1 MFDMQL
7 KIFYSVA
14 YILRVSGN
22 FNSTYMKFK
31 AEKEFLKT
39 IFLKKDLEVAEETEN
54 SIRFKKKSIID
65 LYFPEEN
72 LASLKK
78 YLEIKDQFERL
89 HFETTLIS
97 KNYREE
103 LVDII
108 NPMTSRLIFWREEKF
123 IFGTESET
131 ELYATIEK
139 CSDNYAWYNLEN
151 DNFLNYILDRA
162 RMLLRGDSDFISFT
176 KRLFTIK
183 IYNTNQS
190 SVENNLKFTNTVI
203 DSCIFSFSSL
213 KQATIN
219 VVEFFSKR
227 RRLSEQKLN
236 IFKIQPSNS
245 FNFPRV
251 KINPQL
257 LKFYQLASSTEF
269 ESHKFL
275 SYYHILEY
283 FFLSVSDENLYEK
296 LSRRINDPK
305 FRTTSQSLDK
315 LIHDI
320 NSHKSENDETEML
333 KNVLIKYI
341 NEDEIIEF
349 IKEYEAL
356 TNENIYTKK
365 RTVFGNEI
373 NGTNLQSGHVFG
385 PISKHIK
392 AIRNALV
399 HSSDRHERNDRFIP
413 YSKSSMDEVKIQ
425 TPVLKYLAEKIII
438 STAE

>member
-1 MFDMQL
+1 MSYT
-7 KIFYSVA
+7 I
-14 YILRVSGN
+14 
-22 FNSTYMKFK
+22 
-31 AEKEFLKT
+31 EKEHLKS
-39 IFLKKDLEVAEETEN
+39 IFLNHQLEVAEETET
-54 SIRFKKKSIID
+54 SIRFKKRSLID

-72 LASLKK
+72 LESLKK
-78 YLEIKDQFERL
+78 YLEIKEEFENL

-103 LVDII
+103 LVDVI
-108 NPMTSRLIFWREEKF
+108 NHLTSRLIFWRDEKF
-123 IFGTESET
+123 IFGTESEVDT
-131 ELYATIEK
+131 FSIIDN
-139 CSDNYAWYNLEN
+139 CSDNYAWNKLEN
-151 DNFLNYILDRA
+151 ENFVNYILERV
-162 RMLLRGDSDFISFT
+162 RMMRGDGDFLKFT

-183 IYNTNQS
+183 VYNTNQNS
-190 SVENNLKFTNTVI
+190 AENNLKFTNSII
-203 DSCIFSFSSL
+203 DSCVFSFSSL
-213 KQATIN
+213 KQTSIN
-219 VVEFFSKR
+219 VVETFFKR
-227 RRLSEQKLN
+227 RRVREQKEE
-236 IFKIQPSNS
+236 IFKIQTSNN

-251 KINPQL
+251 KINPHL

-283 FFLSVSDENLYEK
+283 FFLSVSDQNLYEK

-305 FRTTSQSLDK
+305 FRTTSQGLDK
-315 LIHDI
+315 VIQDI

-333 KNVLIKYI
+333 KNVMAKYV
-341 NEDEIIEF
+341 NEDELIEF
-349 IKEYEAL
+349 IKEYETL
-356 TNENIYTKK
+356 INESIYTKK

-373 NGTNLQSGHVFG
+373 NGANLQSGHIFG

-413 YSKSSMDEVKIQ
+413 YSKTSMETVKTQI
-425 TPVLKYLAEKIII
+425 PILKFLAEKIII